1 MLDMLRTPG
10 RHGIADLWHNADG
23 TPTKL
28 GHPDSTPK
36 RPRGDGSRWRAWY
49 IDANGVERTKRFGT
63 KGPAEAWLAKHTAD
77 LTRGEWIAPER
88 SGEAFRVVAA
98 EWIAGKAQRKVKTVA
113 GYESILETLVL
124 PRWGDTPI
132 NAIRHGDLQQWIS
145 GLSVNGSVRS
155 EGKGLSASRVG
166 QTRQV
171 ISAVLKYAVRTDRL
185 VKNVADGIELPR
197 KGESQRRYLTH
208 KQLQQLAAEA
218 GRFQA
223 LTLVMGYCGL
233 RTGEAIALR
242 RSDVGDAKITVRA
255 SVTTVRKQGQV
266 EGTTKTHRDR
276 EVPVPAFVW
285 DVLKPE
291 LPDEPDALVF
301 PSHKGGFLT
310 IGEYRWQFDKAAAK
324 CGLTGYVP
332 QELRHTTASLAISAG
347 ANVKALQNLLG
358 HASAVMTLDQYGHL
372 LSDDLTRVALA
383 LDKAA
388 RTAR

>member
-1 MLDMLRTPG
+1 MLRTPG

-28 GHPDSTPK
+28 GHPESTPK

-49 IDANGVERTKRFGT
+49 IDANGEERTKRFGT
-63 KGPAEAWLAKHTAD
+63 KGPAEAWLAKQTAD

-98 EWIAGKAQRKVKTVA
+98 EWLAGKAQREEKTVA

-124 PRWGDTPI
+124 PRWGDTAL

-145 GLSVNGSVRS
+145 GLSVDGSVRA

-166 QTRQV
+166 QTHQL
-171 ISAVLKYAVRTDRL
+171 IGAVLKYAVRTDRL
-185 VKNVADGIELPR
+185 VKNVADGIELPTR
-197 KGESQRRYLTH
+197 PSGRRRYLTH
-208 KQLQQLAAEA
+208 KQLQQLAAET

-223 LTLVMGYCGL
+223 LTLVLGYCGL
-233 RTGEAIALR
+233 RIGEAIALR
-242 RSDVGDAKITVRA
+242 RSDIGDAKITVRA
-255 SVTTVRKQGQV
+255 SVTSVRKQGQV
-266 EGTTKTHRDR
+266 AGGTKTHRDR
-276 EVPVPAFVW
+276 EVPVPQFVW

-291 LPDEPDALVF
+291 LPDEPSALVF
-301 PSHKGGFLT
+301 PSRKGGFLT

-324 CGLTGYVP
+324 CGLTGFVP
-332 QELRHTTASLAISAG
+332 HELRHTTASLAISAG

-358 HASAVMTLDQYGHL
+358 HASAVMTLDRYGHL
-372 LSDDLTRVALA
+372 LSDDLTRVATA